1 MQLMMLESTC
11 VVNIGYGNM
20 VMATKVVAVLSPDS
34 APMRRL
40 KEEAKER
47 KMLLDATQGR
57 KTRAIIITDSDHV
70 ILSAVQVE
78 TLMQRFASRGER
90 MKRTEGLLFVVS
102 APSGAGKTSLCRA
115 ITDSL
120 ENLTHSISYTTRK
133 PQAGRDRRQRL
144 LLRHRRPVP
153 GA

>member
-1 MQLMMLESTC
+1 MTHTL
-11 VVNIGYGNM
+11 VNIGYGNM

-40 KEEAKER
+40 KDEARER

-78 TLMQRFASRGER
+78 TLMQRFTGRGE
-90 MKRTEGLLFVVS
+90 E
-102 APSGAGKTSLCRA
+102 
-115 ITDSL
+115 
-120 ENLTHSISYTTRK
+120 
-133 PQAGRDRRQRL
+133 
-144 LLRHRRPVP
+144 
-153 GA
+153 